1 MQSSKEDEI
10 KIREEI
16 NKIDDRKTIDKI
28 NMLKFDLIL
37 CEDKQKWPILMR
49 IIKKKERTQQEKII
63 NESRNIIIDNTEIQR
78 TIKEQLKDSK
88 LDLEKN
94 G

>member
-37 CEDKQKWPILMR
+37 CEDKQK
-49 IIKKKERTQQEKII
+49 
-63 NESRNIIIDNTEIQR
+63 
-78 TIKEQLKDSK
+78 
-88 LDLEKN
+88 
-94 G
+94 